1 MTNLSVKLVT
11 HDNSGAPL
19 VWLREGPIP
28 AKPTKLTFKYLKL
41 SCACMT
47 CIKNN
52 FSKTLLVINFAKLTT
67 HLLNLKMKQSASGQ
81 HGRYDGGHGHG
92 CLEAGGKDRIFP
104 LVAVLLLSRMTLSVR
119 VVLATSRLF
128 LSRVFSYSLSKF
140 TLYIG
145 HGEVPILPRGPLMA
159 FNLF

>member
-1 MTNLSVKLVT
+1 
-11 HDNSGAPL
+11 
-19 VWLREGPIP
+19 
-28 AKPTKLTFKYLKL
+28 
-41 SCACMT
+41 MT

-52 FSKTLLVINFAKLTT
+52 FSKTLLVINFAKLIT

-92 CLEAGGKDRIFP
+92 CLGAGGKDRIFP
-104 LVAVLLLSRMTLSVR
+104 LVAVLLLSRMTLLVR

-128 LSRVFSYSLSKF
+128 LRRVFSYSLSKF
-140 TLYIG
+140 TMYIG
-145 HGEVPILPRGPLMA
+145 HGEVPILPRGPLLV